1 MSHFIVRISEIA
13 DDIVKKVLPGYYS
26 DRQQATE
33 GVNKVL
39 AEYPS
44 HGQHEEYG
52 YWWARDEDGIQF
64 KFVISAS

>member
-13 DDIVKKVLPGYYS
+13 DDIVKKALPGYYA
-26 DRQQATE
+26 DLQEATE
-33 GVNKVL
+33 SIKKVL
-39 AEYPS
+39 AEYPR
-44 HGQHEEYG
+44 HGRHEEHG